1 MKPENGIIETP
12 FKIITSAENDKFI
25 DKLDIVNYEKSMG
38 SEFKNAWQAFTSFFG
53 AEEGPVQQ
61 VSRTPRELKLPP
73 KIDHIDK
80 EKDFLIETY
89 EALLNAK
96 TKSHGVTIKTMTRV
110 VYSLRRSKN
119 SQKIKRLESFSAI
132 IFTKNMPNSL
142 IVFTLGIILS
152 IQ

>member
-1 MKPENGIIETP
+1 MKPDNGIIETP

-25 DKLDIVNYEKSMG
+25 DKLDITNYEKSMG

-80 EKDFLIETY
+80 EKGFLIETY
-89 EALLNAK
+89 EALLYAK
-96 TKSHGVTIKTMTRV
+96 SKSHGVSIKTMTRV
-110 VYSLRRSKN
+110 VDLFRRSRN
-119 SQKIKRLESFSAI
+119 LQKIKKLESFSAI
-132 IFTKNMPNSL
+132 IFSKNMPNSL
-142 IVFTLGIILS
+142 IVFTLKIFHS